1 MPRICE
7 PINGIKYM
15 ITNPDDFIQQQ
26 LINGQ
31 QNNNDIFN
39 IIKEYI
45 SKYQL
50 THLVNVGTH
59 IGTMCLPLS
68 LHMSKITGFEA
79 YPPTYSHLCK
89 NININNI
96 KNLYVRN
103 LALGNCEENIYFM
116 SENKICPKEHKNR
129 LKNNSGGMHVFTQYE
144 LDNNIRSSN
153 LTDKKITAPMG
164 ILDKLE
170 VDSFDI
176 MLVDIEGAEY
186 NFLQGARN
194 KIVKNHPIIIIEIWD
209 NNKRK
214 NENMDTKQEEII
226 DYICELGYKVEKNIG
241 DDFIFLPLDIEA
253 DTNK

>member
-1 MPRICE
+1 
-7 PINGIKYM
+7 
-15 ITNPDDFIQQQ
+15 
-26 LINGQ
+26 
-31 QNNNDIFN
+31 
-39 IIKEYI
+39 
-45 SKYQL
+45 
-50 THLVNVGTH
+50 
-59 IGTMCLPLS
+59 
-68 LHMSKITGFEA
+68 
-79 YPPTYSHLCK
+79 
-89 NININNI
+89 
-96 KNLYVRN
+96 
-103 LALGNCEENIYFM
+103 M

-153 LTDKKITAPMG
+153 LTDKKITAHMG

-170 VDSFDI
+170 LDSFDI

-209 NNKRK
+209 NSKRK